1 MTVEPLDIIRVTAKA
16 TLIATE
22 DAQNVYY
29 FQHGGDAPLEDPP
42 VVAALA
48 SQINLAHDQVNG
60 EQSTQLEYTTINLYN
75 VTQRLLL
82 DEVPWPGIT
91 SGTLGGDALPY
102 QVAGLVTFPTALAKT
117 LGKKFLAGFTEAGN
131 GAQGT
136 PAAEIITALGNY
148 VVELL
153 DLVVIGGHDFPIGHI
168 RTDPLTFI
176 AWATGL
182 VESLWATQR
191 RRKIG
196 VGS

>member
-1 MTVEPLDIIRVTAKA
+1 MTVQPLDIIRVTAKA
-16 TLIATE
+16 TLAATE

-29 FQHGGDAPLEDPP
+29 FQHGGSTPLEDPP
-42 VVAALA
+42 IISALA
-48 SQINLAHDQVNG
+48 NQINLAHDKLNG

-82 DEVPWPGIT
+82 SEVPWPGIT
-91 SGTLGGDALPY
+91 SGTLADAALPY
-102 QVAGLVTFPTALAKT
+102 QIAGLVTFPTLLAKT
-117 LGKKFLAGFTEAGN
+117 LGKKYIAGFTEIGN
-131 GAQGT
+131 DTFGIPTGN
-136 PAAEIITALGNY
+136 IITALGQY
-148 VVELL
+148 AVDLL
-153 DLVVIGGHDFPIGHI
+153 TLITIAGEPFPIGHI